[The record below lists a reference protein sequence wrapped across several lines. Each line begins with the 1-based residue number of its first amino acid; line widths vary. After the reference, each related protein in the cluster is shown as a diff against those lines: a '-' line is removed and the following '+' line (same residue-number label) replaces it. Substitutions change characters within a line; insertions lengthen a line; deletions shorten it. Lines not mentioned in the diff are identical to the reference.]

1 MYVFSSAST
10 TPVASVPVPTREP
23 LPKSAISEK
32 GTFAGSVQ
40 QRIDFSHMTPR
51 QLHAY
56 IDEMIFAD
64 QISPDD
70 AGSLF
75 GSIPLEWYEERPD
88 TPIDVMSNIKDI
100 ADFDRNNGYPELAQ
114 WYDGLL
120 ERMKTMEARSVHI
133 SIRA

>member
-1 MYVFSSAST
+1 
-10 TPVASVPVPTREP
+10 
-23 LPKSAISEK
+23 
-32 GTFAGSVQ
+32 
-40 QRIDFSHMTPR
+40 MTPR

-88 TPIDVMSNIKDI
+88 TPIDVTSNIKGI
-100 ADFDRNNGYPELAQ
+100 AGFDRNNGYPALAA
-114 WYDGLL
+114 WYEGLA
-120 ERMKTMEARSVHI
+120 ERMRIMEARSVHV
-133 SIRA
+133 SVMA

>member
-1 MYVFSSAST
+1 MYVLSSAST
-10 TPVASVPVPTREP
+10 APVASVPVPTREP
-23 LPKSAISEK
+23 LPKSDVSEK
-32 GTFAGSVQ
+32 GAFAGSVR
-40 QRIDFSHMTPR
+40 QRNDFSHMTPR

-88 TPIDVMSNIKDI
+88 TPIDVTSNIKGI
-100 ADFDRNNGYPELAQ
+100 AEFDRNNGYPALAA
-114 WYDGLL
+114 WYEGLA
-120 ERMKTMEARSVHI
+120 ERMRIMEARSVHV
-133 SIRA
+133 SVMA